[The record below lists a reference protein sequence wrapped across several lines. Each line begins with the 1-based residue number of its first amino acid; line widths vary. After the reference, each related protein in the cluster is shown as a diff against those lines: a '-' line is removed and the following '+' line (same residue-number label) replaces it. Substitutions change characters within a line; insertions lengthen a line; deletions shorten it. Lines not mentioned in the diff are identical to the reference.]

1 MNNMSLSEQIQKDM
15 YAAMKNGEKDKTVT
29 LRSALSKLKDKRID
43 KQDDLSEQE
52 ELQVIKT
59 MVKQRYESIEMYEK
73 GGRDD
78 LVAKEKTELEILET
92 FLPQMMGAE
101 ELGALI
107 NAVIA
112 ETGATSM
119 SDIGKI
125 MPEVMKRSAGRADG
139 KLAQSLVRDKLG

>member
-1 MNNMSLSEQIQKDM
+1 MSLSEQIQKDM

-29 LRSALSKLKDKRID
+29 LRSALSKLKDKKID

-107 NAVIA
+107 NDVIA

-139 KLAQSLVRDKLG
+139 NWLNHSFGTNLVDK

>member
-1 MNNMSLSEQIQKDM
+1 MSLSEQIQKDM
-15 YAAMKNGEKDKTVT
+15 YTAMKNGEKDKTVT

-43 KQDDLSEQE
+43 KRDDLSEQE

-92 FLPQMMGAE
+92 FLPQMISAE
-101 ELGALI
+101 ELGTLI

-139 KLAQSLVRDKLG
+139 KLAQSLVRDKLD

>member
-1 MNNMSLSEQIQKDM
+1 MSLSEQIQKDM

-92 FLPQMMGAE
+92 FLPQMMGPE
-101 ELGALI
+101 ELGTLI

>member
-1 MNNMSLSEQIQKDM
+1 MSLSEQIQKDM

-73 GGRDD
+73 GGRKD
-78 LVAKEKTELEILET
+78 LVAKEKTELELLET
-92 FLPQMMGAE
+92 FLPQMMSAE
-101 ELGALI
+101 ELGTLI

>member
-1 MNNMSLSEQIQKDM
+1 MSLSEQIQKDM

-78 LVAKEKTELEILET
+78 LVAKEKTELEILKT

-101 ELGALI
+101 ELGTLI

-139 KLAQSLVRDKLG
+139 KLAQSLVRDVLA

>member
-1 MNNMSLSEQIQKDM
+1 MSLSEQIQKDM

-29 LRSALSKLKDKRID
+29 LRSALSKLKNKRID

-101 ELGALI
+101 ELGTLI

-139 KLAQSLVRDKLG
+139 KLAQSLVRDKFG

>member
-1 MNNMSLSEQIQKDM
+1 
-15 YAAMKNGEKDKTVT
+15 
-29 LRSALSKLKDKRID
+29 
-43 KQDDLSEQE
+43 
-52 ELQVIKT
+52 

-101 ELGALI
+101 ELGTLI
-107 NAVIA
+107 NAVIV

-125 MPEVMKRSAGRADG
+125 MSEVMKRSAGRADG

>member
-1 MNNMSLSEQIQKDM
+1 MSLSEQIQKDM

-29 LRSALSKLKDKRID
+29 LRSALSKLKDKKID

-107 NAVIA
+107 NDVIA

-139 KLAQSLVRDKLG
+139 KLAQSIVRDKLG

>member
-1 MNNMSLSEQIQKDM
+1 M

-107 NAVIA
+107 NDVIA

-139 KLAQSLVRDKLG
+139 KLAQSLVRDVLA

>member
-1 MNNMSLSEQIQKDM
+1 MSLSEQIQKDM
-15 YAAMKNGEKDKTVT
+15 YTAMKNGEKDKTVT

-101 ELGALI
+101 ELGTLI

-125 MPEVMKRSAGRADG
+125 MPEVMKRSAGQADG

>member
-1 MNNMSLSEQIQKDM
+1 MSLSEQIQKDM

-29 LRSALSKLKDKRID
+29 LRSALSKLKDKKID

-78 LVAKEKTELEILET
+78 LVAKEKTELEILKT

-107 NAVIA
+107 NDVIA

>member
-1 MNNMSLSEQIQKDM
+1 MSLSEQIQKDM

-78 LVAKEKTELEILET
+78 LVAKEKTELEILKT

-107 NAVIA
+107 NDVIA

>member
-1 MNNMSLSEQIQKDM
+1 MSLSEQIQKDM

-73 GGRDD
+73 GGRED
-78 LVAKEKTELEILET
+78 LVAKEKTELELLET
-92 FLPQMMGAE
+92 FLPQMMSAE
-101 ELGALI
+101 ELGTLI

>member
-1 MNNMSLSEQIQKDM
+1 MSLSEQIQKDM

-29 LRSALSKLKDKRID
+29 LRSALSKLKDKKID

-92 FLPQMMGAE
+92 FLPQMMSAE
-101 ELGALI
+101 ELGTLI

>member
-1 MNNMSLSEQIQKDM
+1 MSLSEQIQKDM
-15 YAAMKNGEKDKTVT
+15 YTAMKNGEKDKTVT

-92 FLPQMMGAE
+92 FLPQMMSAE
-101 ELGALI
+101 ELGTLI

>member
-1 MNNMSLSEQIQKDM
+1 MSLSEQIQKDM

-107 NAVIA
+107 NDVIA

-125 MPEVMKRSAGRADG
+125 MPEVMKRSAGRTDG

>member
-1 MNNMSLSEQIQKDM
+1 MSLSEQIQKDM
-15 YAAMKNGEKDKTVT
+15 YTAMKNGEKDKTVT

-92 FLPQMMGAE
+92 FLPQMISAE
-101 ELGALI
+101 ELGTLI

>member
-1 MNNMSLSEQIQKDM
+1 MSLSEQIQKDM

-29 LRSALSKLKDKRID
+29 LRSALSNLKDKRID

-101 ELGALI
+101 ELGTLI

>member
-1 MNNMSLSEQIQKDM
+1 MSLSEQIQKDM
-15 YAAMKNGEKDKTVT
+15 YTAMKNGEKDKTVT

-43 KQDDLSEQE
+43 KRDDLSEQE

-101 ELGALI
+101 ELGTLI

>member
-1 MNNMSLSEQIQKDM
+1 MSLSEQIQKDM

-107 NAVIA
+107 NDVIA
-112 ETGATSM
+112 ETGATSI

>member
-1 MNNMSLSEQIQKDM
+1 MSLSEQIQKDM
-15 YAAMKNGEKDKTVT
+15 YTAMKNGEKDKTVT

-43 KQDDLSEQE
+43 KRDDLSEQE

-92 FLPQMMGAE
+92 FLPQMISAE
-101 ELGALI
+101 ELGTLI

>member
-1 MNNMSLSEQIQKDM
+1 MSLSEQIQKDM

-92 FLPQMMGAE
+92 FLPQLMGAE

-107 NAVIA
+107 NAIIA
-112 ETGATSM
+112 ETGATSL

>member
-1 MNNMSLSEQIQKDM
+1 MSLSEQIQKDM

-29 LRSALSKLKDKRID
+29 LRSALSKLKDKKID
-43 KQDDLSEQE
+43 KQDDLSEQD

-92 FLPQMMGAE
+92 FLPQMMGVE

-139 KLAQSLVRDKLG
+139 KLAQSLVRDVLA

>member
-1 MNNMSLSEQIQKDM
+1 MSLSEQIQKDM

-139 KLAQSLVRDKLG
+139 KLAQSLVRDKLS

>member
-1 MNNMSLSEQIQKDM
+1 MSLSEQIQKDM

-29 LRSALSKLKDKRID
+29 LRSALSKLKDKKID
-43 KQDDLSEQE
+43 KQDDLSEQD

-92 FLPQMMGAE
+92 FLPQMMGVE

>member
-1 MNNMSLSEQIQKDM
+1 MSLSEQIQKDM

-92 FLPQMMGAE
+92 FMPQMMGAE
-101 ELGALI
+101 ELGTLI

-139 KLAQSLVRDKLG
+139 KLAQSLVRDKFG

>member
-1 MNNMSLSEQIQKDM
+1 MSLSEQIQKDM
-15 YAAMKNGEKDKTVT
+15 YTAMKNGEKDKTVT

-73 GGRDD
+73 GGRED
-78 LVAKEKTELEILET
+78 LVAKEKTELELLET
-92 FLPQMMGAE
+92 FLPQMMSAE
-101 ELGALI
+101 ELGTLI

>member
-1 MNNMSLSEQIQKDM
+1 MSLSEQIQKDM

-78 LVAKEKTELEILET
+78 LVAKEKTELEILKT

>member
-1 MNNMSLSEQIQKDM
+1 MSLSEQIQKDM

-107 NAVIA
+107 NDVIA

-139 KLAQSLVRDKLG
+139 KLAQSLVRDKLS

>member
-1 MNNMSLSEQIQKDM
+1 MSLSEQIQKDM

-101 ELGALI
+101 ELGTLI

-139 KLAQSLVRDKLG
+139 KLAQSLVRDKFG

>member
-1 MNNMSLSEQIQKDM
+1 MSLSEQIQKDM
-15 YAAMKNGEKDKTVT
+15 YTAMKNGEKDKTVT

-43 KQDDLSEQE
+43 KRDDLSEQE

-73 GGRDD
+73 GGRED
-78 LVAKEKTELEILET
+78 LVAKEKTELELLET
-92 FLPQMMGAE
+92 FLPQMMSAE
-101 ELGALI
+101 ELGTLI

>member
-1 MNNMSLSEQIQKDM
+1 MSLSEQIQKDM

-29 LRSALSKLKDKRID
+29 LRSALSKLKDKKID

-107 NAVIA
+107 NDVIA

-125 MPEVMKRSAGRADG
+125 MPEVMKRSSGRADG

>member
-1 MNNMSLSEQIQKDM
+1 MSLSEQIQKDM
-15 YAAMKNGEKDKTVT
+15 YAAMKNGEKDKTVP

-107 NAVIA
+107 NDVIA

>member
-1 MNNMSLSEQIQKDM
+1 MSLSEQIQKDM

-29 LRSALSKLKDKRID
+29 LRSALSKLKNKRID

-101 ELGALI
+101 ELGTLI